1 MDQLTGLAGKLPTVG
16 EVRGKGLMIAIEL
29 VQADTTVP
37 DPAAAAA
44 ALEGCRQ
51 RGVLL
56 GRGGV
61 HGNVLRIAPPLSVTA
76 AEIDEAAAALI
87 ETLVEVDKAT
97 R

>member
-1 MDQLTGLAGKLPTVG
+1 MDRLTALVGKLPTVG

-29 VQADTTVP
+29 VQAGTTAP
-37 DPAAAAA
+37 APAAAAT
-44 ALEGCRQ
+44 ALEGCRK
-51 RGVLL
+51 RGVLV

-87 ETLVEVDKAT
+87 ETLVEVDNAPQ
-97 R
+97 